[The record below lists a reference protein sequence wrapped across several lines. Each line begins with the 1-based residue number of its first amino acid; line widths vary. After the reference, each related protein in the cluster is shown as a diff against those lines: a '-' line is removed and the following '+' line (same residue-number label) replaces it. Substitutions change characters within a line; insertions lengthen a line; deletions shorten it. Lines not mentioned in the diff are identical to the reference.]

1 MFNAACLQKELEET
15 AKILPQ
21 QGSGIYTS
29 QLLVMSVVDSVSLSN
44 TDNHAASSVNEV
56 QETDTPPGLSTSS
69 DPLSLDTKNVS
80 VNSKKSPKTCFQFK
94 KKGVCHFGNNCRF
107 QHDSTTLTKVAN
119 SAEVGNQNRTD
130 KNRKNC
136 FLFSKSGNCRFGE
149 KCKFLHLVGP
159 KDTNNDE
166 SLEVVTES
174 VDQPSVDK
182 PGEESRDPPKGIKK
196 PRICRFFKQGSCKK
210 GAACSFRHPERKHDD
225 QKEEEVPLATK
236 EPYNLIDFHLNVS
249 FPFEYPVE
257 MPCISLPEDQDSPT
271 VIVSHMTLAAQE
283 WLQAKYEM
291 NKMSGRVELIFRP
304 FLRWFDKNVEKLFTE
319 GARKFKKEVDVEKA
333 GFEFIANYK
342 DDAKPREPAQPSLP
356 KDAVI
361 ISKPKSQQTMEEKEA
376 DKDEELA
383 SAVSGMHVD
392 SEEDEEEQRSSDED
406 TSSAAK
412 VIFDPPD
419 KDMRGTEVFFQG
431 LKLSEAVGTLAVT
444 RLTVIVQCVRCKE
457 RVDVTTPPRRN
468 NLITCGRC
476 NNRQIVTYRP
486 CLVHPMSHVIGFLD
500 FEGCLPFDVN
510 MVTSGLMVGCLTCS
524 HDNNLKGLQYGQG
537 RNMWCDKCHQKM
549 TIQAD
554 SCRFQRLQPAENIG
568 SGPLYTV
575 KSKGPKKQ
583 AKDPAIVDMLPLPE
597 NGSCKH
603 YKKSFRWLRFPCCGK
618 FYPCDECHDFD
629 NDDGHEMKYAT
640 RMLCGFCAKEQPY
653 SVDKPCVR
661 CGSSTTKGRT
671 QHWEGGSG
679 CRNKIKMSKNDKQ
692 KYAGVSK
699 TVSRKAQ
706 KAEPAKKGK

>member
-1 MFNAACLQKELEET
+1 MNLSSTAWTGEDAKGVGTGACIIPPPPPASQLKPTTLFVLLSHQPVDLPFNIPDSRLQKELEET

-44 TDNHAASSVNEV
+44 TDNHAALSVNEF
-56 QETDTPPGLSTSS
+56 E
-69 DPLSLDTKNVS
+69 
-80 VNSKKSPKTCFQFK
+80 
-94 KKGVCHFGNNCRF
+94 
-107 QHDSTTLTKVAN
+107 
-119 SAEVGNQNRTD
+119 
-130 KNRKNC
+130 
-136 FLFSKSGNCRFGE
+136 
-149 KCKFLHLVGP
+149 
-159 KDTNNDE
+159 
-166 SLEVVTES
+166 
-174 VDQPSVDK
+174 K

-225 QKEEEVPLATK
+225 QKGEEVPLATQGGNQDEDGAEK
-236 EPYNLIDFHLNVS
+236 PTPQKPRMQIQTFLRLSELTDEDLPRLRQTEIQQLKKRFPDALEMENEGDPSIYRVVVHPTDPDWPYNLIDFHLNVS

-271 VIVSHMTLAAQE
+271 VILSHMTLAAQE

-319 GARKFKKEVDVEKA
+319 GARKFKKEVDDEKA
-333 GFEFIANYK
+333 GFEFIANLK

-376 DKDEELA
+376 DKNEELA
-383 SAVSGMHVD
+383 SAVSGMQVD

-419 KDMRGTEVFFQG
+419 KDMRGTEVIFQG

-486 CLVHPMSHVIGFLD
+486 CLVHPMSHVIGFL
-500 FEGCLPFDVN
+500 
-510 MVTSGLMVGCLTCS
+510 T
-524 HDNNLKGLQYGQG
+524 
-537 RNMWCDKCHQKM
+537 
-549 TIQAD
+549 
-554 SCRFQRLQPAENIG
+554 
-568 SGPLYTV
+568 
-575 KSKGPKKQ
+575 
-583 AKDPAIVDMLPLPE
+583 
-597 NGSCKH
+597 
-603 YKKSFRWLRFPCCGK
+603 LRAA
-618 FYPCDECHDFD
+618 Y
-629 NDDGHEMKYAT
+629 
-640 RMLCGFCAKEQPY
+640 R
-653 SVDKPCVR
+653 
-661 CGSSTTKGRT
+661 ST
-671 QHWEGGSG
+671 
-679 CRNKIKMSKNDKQ
+679 
-692 KYAGVSK
+692 
-699 TVSRKAQ
+699 
-706 KAEPAKKGK
+706 